1 MLQKVKDNFQY
12 IVLGFLVLVFFRQCG
27 VNNEISRIKKESR
40 VYNQEI
46 TAKLD
51 SINTLTKDEM
61 RHEMEQVMFQ
71 FLIYED
77 DFDKKRVS
85 LSEIKNKIESGG
97 NK

>member
-51 SINTLTKDEM
+51 ETRDGTGHVPIPYL
-61 RHEMEQVMFQ
+61 
-71 FLIYED
+71 
-77 DFDKKRVS
+77 
-85 LSEIKNKIESGG
+85 
-97 NK
+97 